1 VRRLSTGE
9 RYIAWIENYCV
20 KPTAG
25 PERGQRVK
33 LTDA

>member
-1 VRRLSTGE
+1 VRRLSSE